1 MTWASRSQTQTLEVN
16 INSLCNCFPAPN
28 NSPRIPD
35 MQLQYSAVGIQNQST
50 MAISR
55 ADYMKDLERLAKSI
69 GFAVWNCSL
78 DLPVRLVA
86 ISEGGIGGWAL
97 GGGEEHLRIYQNI
110 VPEIDGP
117 ESQFLGDI
125 ARETNTYIVAQMV
138 CKDPEFIENK
148 IFNIAFIID
157 PNGDIIHK
165 HYKTAFYQYEPN
177 VAPSDIWEH
186 YLEQYG
192 DDPIALHEAIWPV
205 AKTEIGNIG
214 TLICAEGSFPE
225 AARGLA
231 MNGAEIIW
239 RTQYPEPW
247 MGNNMAEIQNRSHAV
262 FNTCYVLAPNIGAIS
277 LPGDPDHVISCGNSK
292 IFDYRG
298 NVISQYLGGGETSV
312 SAILD
317 IDGLRDFRL
326 RAQWQNLVKDLRVE
340 EYKIIYDSMT
350 AKGGIYPRN
359 LCMEDPPFDEADQK
373 ELVKHQVNKMVEWG
387 VYTPNKDWKPY
398 KVSDRVRARLDKA
411 SKRG

>member
-1 MTWASRSQTQTLEVN
+1 
-16 INSLCNCFPAPN
+16 
-28 NSPRIPD
+28 

-55 ADYMKDLERLAKSI
+55 DDYMKDLERLAKSM
-69 GFAVWNCSL
+69 GFAVWNGSL

-97 GGGEEHLRIYQNI
+97 GGGEEHQRIYQNV
-110 VPEIDGP
+110 VPEVDGP
-117 ESQFLGDI
+117 ESRFLGDL
-125 ARETNTYIVAQMV
+125 ARQMNTFIVAQMI
-138 CKDPEFIENK
+138 CKDPEFMEDK

-157 PNGDIIHK
+157 PNGDMIHK

-177 VAPSDIWEH
+177 VAPSDIWDH
-186 YLEQYG
+186 YLNLYG
-192 DDPIALHEAIWPV
+192 DDPVKLHEAIWPV
-205 AKTEIGNIG
+205 ARTEIGNIG

-247 MGNNMAEIQNRSHAV
+247 MGNGMAEMQNRSHAI

-277 LPGDPDHVISCGNSK
+277 LPGDPDHVISCGKSQ

-312 SAILD
+312 SAILN

-326 RAQWQNLVKDLRVE
+326 RAQWQNLVKDIRAE
-340 EYKIIYDSMT
+340 EYKVIYDAMM
-350 AKGGIYPRN
+350 AKGGVYPKN

-373 ELVKHQVNKMVEWG
+373 ELVKYQVNKMVEWG
-387 VYTPNKDWKPY
+387 VYTPTRDWEPY
-398 KVSDRVRARLDKA
+398 KISESVELRIAKA
-411 SKRG
+411 EAKG